1 MARWRITGDSIG
13 RAGTARRG
21 HSAASDSR
29 FECRS
34 RTPTR
39 PKTRPACVIS
49 VPAYN
54 SGPDFVV
61 AMVTSSARFLPQP
74 GLGDVV
80 ISDWRAAGLQQRS
93 VIRAGRLLVIERPLL
108 VRSLG
113 RLTPSDLTALG
124 QALKAVL
131 GLT

>member
-1 MARWRITGDSIG
+1 MT
-13 RAGTARRG
+13 T
-21 HSAASDSR
+21 SAASGRRGAGILQRGQLVRVPFPYTNQADS
-29 FECRS
+29 
-34 RTPTR
+34 
-39 PKTRPACVIS
+39 KTRPACVIS

-54 SGPDFVV
+54 SGPDFIV
-61 AMVTSSARFLPQP
+61 AMVTSSARFLQQP

-93 VIRAGRLLVIERPLL
+93 VIRAGRLLVVERPLL

-113 RLTPSDLTALG
+113 RVTPSDRTALD